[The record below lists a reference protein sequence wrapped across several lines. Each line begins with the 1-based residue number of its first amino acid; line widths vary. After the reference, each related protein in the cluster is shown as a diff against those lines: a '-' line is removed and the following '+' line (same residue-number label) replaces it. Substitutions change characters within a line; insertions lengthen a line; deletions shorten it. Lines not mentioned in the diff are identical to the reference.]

1 MGARGR
7 KSSAELTVVPSVLVI
22 RRPEPPAC
30 LTDEAAA
37 EWRAVVDTF
46 AADHFNR
53 GLQPVL
59 EGYCEHAAARR
70 KIGQMLKE
78 AEEER
83 DDGDAPTVASY
94 DRLLLMHERESRA
107 LAALAVRL
115 RIANATHVPASARAV
130 AISKPLWER

>member
-7 KSSAELTVVPSVLVI
+7 KSSAELTVVQRAAEISVV
-22 RRPEPPAC
+22 RRPEPPAFMS
-30 LTDEAAA
+30 DEAAA

-59 EGYCEHAAARR
+59 EAYCDHAVARR
-70 KIGQMLKE
+70 KIEQLIRNL
-78 AEEER
+78 EEG
-83 DDGDAPTVASY
+83 DDWTPNRYSY
-94 DRLLLMHERESRA
+94 LREMHDRESRS

-115 RIANATHVPASARAV
+115 KIANATHIPASSRAIVAR
-130 AISKPLWER
+130 KPLWER